1 MSNKITAV
9 STLQEFTNE
18 DITYGSYLVKF
29 NGEFKVFIR
38 NGNSVG
44 VVVYYKNEPASKC
57 VSEIRDDVRE
67 DLFAFLQK

>member
-1 MSNKITAV
+1 MSNKITEV
-9 STLQEFTNE
+9 STLQEFTND

-57 VSEIRDDVRE
+57 VSEIRDDVKE
-67 DLFAFLQK
+67 ELFTFLQK